1 MKKPPPKRPGV
12 KRICT
17 IGDSLTMGIR
27 PDGVDARYTWPS
39 FLGMYLG
46 EEHFEVLNY
55 AMTFRSV
62 QKNAFNTMWDDDNFY
77 ESL

>member
-1 MKKPPPKRPGV
+1 
-12 KRICT
+12 
-17 IGDSLTMGIR
+17 MGIR
-27 PDGVDARYTWPS
+27 PDGFDGRYTWPS

-46 EEHFEVLNY
+46 EEKFEVLNY

-77 ESL
+77 

>member
-1 MKKPPPKRPGV
+1 
-12 KRICT
+12 
-17 IGDSLTMGIR
+17 MGIR
-27 PDGVDARYTWPS
+27 PDGFDARYTWPS

-46 EEHFEVLNY
+46 EEKFEVLNY

-77 ESL
+77 ESLMSEPDVMFIMMGCNDA